1 MELTIRQ
8 ARNNDAETIS
18 RVIVAAVRKS
28 NDQDYPASVIKSVVA
43 SFTP

>member
-8 ARNNDAETIS
+8 AHSDNAETIS
-18 RVIVAAVRKS
+18 RAIVAAVRKS
-28 NDQDYPASVIKSVVA
+28 NDQDYPVSVIESVVA